1 MIKFVDMFSGIGGF
15 REGLTR
21 AGGFECVGHC
31 EIDKY
36 ANRSYNALFDT
47 KGEWFIE
54 DARKADPSTMPD
66 FQLLCGGF
74 PCQSFSVAGARR
86 GFSDPRGT
94 LFFEIARLVEARHP
108 AYLILENVP
117 GLLSHSRGETYATI
131 LNTLDRLGYGVE
143 WQCLNS
149 KDFGVPQSR
158 NRVYIIGYLDERCRG
173 KVFPFLETAGGSLI
187 QTHGGHQGERVYSP
201 EGLSCTLA
209 ANPGGFGGKTGLLY
223 GAYWLLMAL
232 ASGSAL
238 PEDHSSAPQ
247 YALRMINCW
256 DNADGNVERGYSGR
270 SLFFQGGKLTYDPA
284 RMRQLGRMLA
294 SVGLNVLCINNVN
307 VHDPAQLL
315 IEDDLPDLAK
325 LAAIFRPFGVRLM
338 VSIDY
343 SQPMRHGIPTADPLD
358 ERVQAWWKHQ
368 AEVVYAAIPDLAGFL
383 VKADSE
389 HRPGPFTYG
398 RNHAE
403 GANMLARALKP
414 FGGMLV
420 WRCFVYNCQQDWRD
434 EKTDRPKAAYEHYVY
449 LDGQF
454 DDNVILQVKNGPFD
468 FQVREPISPTLLA
481 MPKTKLALEW
491 QLAQEYT
498 GQQIDI
504 FAMPVMWQELFADMP
519 RNSIMA
525 MAAVS
530 NLGNDACMTGHPFA
544 ALNFFAY
551 GALAWDPDA
560 CQPDDIIHR
569 WIRLTYR
576 FAPDDENALADVLLG
591 SRHAYEQYTAP
602 LGICWM
608 VTPNQHYGP
617 SPDGYEYQ
625 AWGTYHKADR
635 NAIGIDRTA
644 DGTGYV
650 LQYPEALRRRF
661 ESTQTCQ
668 DELLLFFHRLPYTF
682 KMRDGRTL
690 IQRIYDDHFEGYEWV
705 ERAAS
710 ILKAL
715 PLPDFDRALVD
726 ERIGRQLHNA
736 REWRDIINTFFHR
749 LSGIEDVHE
758 RKIYR

>member
-1 MIKFVDMFSGIGGF
+1 M
-15 REGLTR
+15 
-21 AGGFECVGHC
+21 
-31 EIDKY
+31 
-36 ANRSYNALFDT
+36 ANQ
-47 KGEWFIE
+47 W
-54 DARKADPSTMPD
+54 
-66 FQLLCGGF
+66 
-74 PCQSFSVAGARR
+74 
-86 GFSDPRGT
+86 
-94 LFFEIARLVEARHP
+94 
-108 AYLILENVP
+108 
-117 GLLSHSRGETYATI
+117 LSW
-131 LNTLDRLGYGVE
+131 L
-143 WQCLNS
+143 
-149 KDFGVPQSR
+149 
-158 NRVYIIGYLDERCRG
+158 
-173 KVFPFLETAGGSLI
+173 PFLPADVPADFASPREVAAFELAQALPALSPNLHVSLAEDDSL
-187 QTHGGHQGERVYSP
+187 GEGFHAVRKGDDV
-201 EGLSCTLA
+201 TI
-209 ANPGGFGGKTGLLY
+209 FGGKTGLLY

-270 SLFFQGGKLTYDPA
+270 SLFFQGGKLAYDPA
-284 RMRQLGRMLA
+284 RMRQLGRMMA

-481 MPKTKLALEW
+481 MPQTNLALEW

-544 ALNFFAY
+544 ALNFLHMARWRGIPMPASRTISSTAGFASPIVLRRMMRTRWRTCCSAAATLMSSTPRRWASAGWSRRTSITGRVPTATSIRR
-551 GALAWDPDA
+551 GALTT
-560 CQPDDIIHR
+560 R
-569 WIRLTYR
+569 
-576 FAPDDENALADVLLG
+576 
-591 SRHAYEQYTAP
+591 
-602 LGICWM
+602 
-608 VTPNQHYGP
+608 
-617 SPDGYEYQ
+617 
-625 AWGTYHKADR
+625 
-635 NAIGIDRTA
+635 RTA
-644 DGTGYV
+644 TPSASTARRTARAMSCNTRKHCAAALNPHRPARMSCCSSSTACRTPSRCATG
-650 LQYPEALRRRF
+650 
-661 ESTQTCQ
+661 
-668 DELLLFFHRLPYTF
+668 
-682 KMRDGRTL
+682 GR
-690 IQRIYDDHFEGYEWV
+690 
-705 ERAAS
+705 
-710 ILKAL
+710 
-715 PLPDFDRALVD
+715 
-726 ERIGRQLHNA
+726 
-736 REWRDIINTFFHR
+736 
-749 LSGIEDVHE
+749 
-758 RKIYR
+758 

>member
-1 MIKFVDMFSGIGGF
+1 M
-15 REGLTR
+15 
-21 AGGFECVGHC
+21 
-31 EIDKY
+31 
-36 ANRSYNALFDT
+36 
-47 KGEWFIE
+47 
-54 DARKADPSTMPD
+54 
-66 FQLLCGGF
+66 
-74 PCQSFSVAGARR
+74 
-86 GFSDPRGT
+86 
-94 LFFEIARLVEARHP
+94 
-108 AYLILENVP
+108 
-117 GLLSHSRGETYATI
+117 
-131 LNTLDRLGYGVE
+131 
-143 WQCLNS
+143 
-149 KDFGVPQSR
+149 
-158 NRVYIIGYLDERCRG
+158 
-173 KVFPFLETAGGSLI
+173 
-187 QTHGGHQGERVYSP
+187 
-201 EGLSCTLA
+201 
-209 ANPGGFGGKTGLLY
+209 
-223 GAYWLLMAL
+223 
-232 ASGSAL
+232 
-238 PEDHSSAPQ
+238 
-247 YALRMINCW
+247 
-256 DNADGNVERGYSGR
+256 
-270 SLFFQGGKLTYDPA
+270 
-284 RMRQLGRMLA
+284 
-294 SVGLNVLCINNVN
+294 
-307 VHDPAQLL
+307 
-315 IEDDLPDLAK
+315 
-325 LAAIFRPFGVRLM
+325 
-338 VSIDY
+338 
-343 SQPMRHGIPTADPLD
+343 
-358 ERVQAWWKHQ
+358 
-368 AEVVYAAIPDLAGFL
+368 VYAAIPDLAGFL

-481 MPKTKLALEW
+481 MPKTNLALEW

-661 ESTQTCQ
+661 ESTQTCP

>member
-1 MIKFVDMFSGIGGF
+1 M
-15 REGLTR
+15 
-21 AGGFECVGHC
+21 
-31 EIDKY
+31 
-36 ANRSYNALFDT
+36 ANQ
-47 KGEWFIE
+47 W
-54 DARKADPSTMPD
+54 
-66 FQLLCGGF
+66 
-74 PCQSFSVAGARR
+74 
-86 GFSDPRGT
+86 
-94 LFFEIARLVEARHP
+94 
-108 AYLILENVP
+108 
-117 GLLSHSRGETYATI
+117 LSW
-131 LNTLDRLGYGVE
+131 L
-143 WQCLNS
+143 
-149 KDFGVPQSR
+149 
-158 NRVYIIGYLDERCRG
+158 
-173 KVFPFLETAGGSLI
+173 PFLPADVPADFASPREVAAFELAQALPTLSPNLHVSLAEDDSL
-187 QTHGGHQGERVYSP
+187 GEGFHAVRKGDDV
-201 EGLSCTLA
+201 TI
-209 ANPGGFGGKTGLLY
+209 FGGKTGLLY

-232 ASGSAL
+232 ASGAAL

-270 SLFFQGGKLTYDPA
+270 SLFFQGGKLAYDPA
-284 RMRQLGRMLA
+284 RMRQLGRMMA

-389 HRPGPFTYG
+389 HRPGPFSYG

-481 MPKTKLALEW
+481 MPKTNLALEW

-661 ESTQTCQ
+661 ESTQTCP

-715 PLPDFDRALVD
+715 PLPDFDRALVG